1 MVDLMDSIK
10 IIVTNSDTTS
20 ITPSPTHYQQ
30 SSNATNFTES
40 NTFDDITENT
50 ASNHVTKG
58 KLAKRWNL
66 PPLKLSTSENSSF
79 HHQRNEHIDQSD
91 EDDTKKL
98 LLSPLLNKSFLPSQS
113 TTSLNS
119 GKRVKILPSSQSSR
133 LQNNIL
139 GKRSAW
145 VETKLIIE
153 LDFGGL
159 NLICS

>member
-1 MVDLMDSIK
+1 MDPIK

-20 ITPSPTHYQQ
+20 ITPSTTHYQQ
-30 SSNATNFTES
+30 SPNAINFNES
-40 NTFDDITENT
+40 NTFDDITQN
-50 ASNHVTKG
+50 APNNHVTNG

-79 HHQRNEHIDQSD
+79 RLQKNDNIDQSD
-91 EDDTKKL
+91 EEDTKKL

-133 LQNNIL
+133 LQSNIL
-139 GKRSAW
+139 GK
-145 VETKLIIE
+145 
-153 LDFGGL
+153 
-159 NLICS
+159 